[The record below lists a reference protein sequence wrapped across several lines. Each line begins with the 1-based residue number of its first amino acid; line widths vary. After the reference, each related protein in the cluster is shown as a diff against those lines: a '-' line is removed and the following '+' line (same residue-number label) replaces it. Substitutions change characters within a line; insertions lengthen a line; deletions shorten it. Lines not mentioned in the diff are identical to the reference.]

1 MTAVRTAECRCGQLT
16 AICSGDPVR
25 VSVCH
30 CLACQRRTGGPFAA
44 QARFPIAS
52 VQVNGE
58 WRVWERVA
66 DSGKKAWFRWC
77 PDCGATVA
85 YTNEGMDDQIAI
97 ALGAFADPTFPAPNF
112 SVYENRKHPW
122 IEIIGDDI
130 EHD

>member
-1 MTAVRTAECRCGQLT
+1 MTVVRTAECRCGQLT
-16 AICSGDPVR
+16 ATCSGEPVR

-30 CLACQRRTGGPFAA
+30 CLVCQRRTGGPFAA
-44 QARFPIAS
+44 QARFPIAAVRMS
-52 VQVNGE
+52 GE

-77 PDCGATVA
+77 PECGSTIA

-97 ALGAFADPTFPAPNF
+97 ALGAFADPTFPAPSF

-122 IEIIGDDI
+122 IEIVGDDI

>member
-1 MTAVRTAECRCGQLT
+1 MTAIRIAECRCGQLT
-16 AICSGDPVR
+16 ATCSGEPVR

-52 VQVNGE
+52 VQMSGE
-58 WRVWERVA
+58 WRVWERIA
-66 DSGKKAWFRWC
+66 DSGKRAWFRWC
-77 PDCGATVA
+77 PECGSTVA

-97 ALGAFADPTFPAPNF
+97 ALGAFADPTFPAPSF

-122 IEIIGDDI
+122 IEIVGDDI

>member
-16 AICSGDPVR
+16 ATCSGDPVR

-44 QARFPIAS
+44 QARFRLGS
-52 VQVNGE
+52 VQISGE

-77 PDCGATVA
+77 PECGATVA

-122 IEIIGDDI
+122 VEIVGDDI

>member
-1 MTAVRTAECRCGQLT
+1 MTMTRTAECRCGQLT
-16 AICSGDPVR
+16 ATCSGDPVR

-44 QARFPIAS
+44 QARFAVAA
-52 VQVNGE
+52 VQMGGE

-66 DSGKKAWFRWC
+66 DSGRRAWFRWC

-97 ALGAFADPTFPAPNF
+97 PVGAFADPAFPAPGF

-122 IEIIGDDI
+122 IEIVGDAI